1 MRQNF
6 FDRYYSF
13 LTTSEKYSFLVKFT
27 QLSQQ
32 SRNSKNTRRQ
42 FTRSYF
48 IGTGTFENG
57 SETMLKIC
65 KIMFFST
72 LDLSEQVL
80 RTAYNKTSDGNE
92 TNLSNDLRGKRVQR
106 VSEV

>member
-57 SETMLKIC
+57 SETMLKTC
-65 KIMFFST
+65 KIMFFQYPR
-72 LDLSEQVL
+72 LI
-80 RTAYNKTSDGNE
+80 RTGFTNCIQQNE
-92 TNLSNDLRGKRVQR
+92 RW
-106 VSEV
+106 